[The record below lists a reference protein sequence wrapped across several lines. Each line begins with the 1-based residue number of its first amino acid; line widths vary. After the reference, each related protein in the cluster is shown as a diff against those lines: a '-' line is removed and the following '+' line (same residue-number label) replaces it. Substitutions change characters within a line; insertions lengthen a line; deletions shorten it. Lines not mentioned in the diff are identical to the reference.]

1 MPTNY
6 YLIMQTDILRKQIK
20 ELRNSLDKNAVIK
33 YSKIITDKI
42 LALKEIENLNTFMV
56 YKSFKNEVSTE
67 SLINLLLSLNKTV
80 CYPVTKG
87 ENMVAGLPLSNEFTI
102 SKLGVE
108 EPKNYKAI
116 DLIDCVI
123 VPLIACDKNKNRIG
137 FGKGYY
143 DRFLKN
149 RNTLKIGVCYDFQVV
164 DEITPNEWDVPLDL
178 IITEK
183 QIIGD

>member
-1 MPTNY
+1 
-6 YLIMQTDILRKQIK
+6 MQTDILRKQIK

-42 LALKEIENLNTFMV
+42 LTLKEIENLNTFMI

-80 CYPVTKG
+80 CYPVTNG
-87 ENMVAGLPLSNEFTI
+87 ENIVIAKPLSSEFI
-102 SKLGVE
+102 KGNFGVL
-108 EPKNYKAI
+108 EPKEYEILDKV
-116 DLIDCVI
+116 DVVF

-183 QIIGD
+183 QIIGV